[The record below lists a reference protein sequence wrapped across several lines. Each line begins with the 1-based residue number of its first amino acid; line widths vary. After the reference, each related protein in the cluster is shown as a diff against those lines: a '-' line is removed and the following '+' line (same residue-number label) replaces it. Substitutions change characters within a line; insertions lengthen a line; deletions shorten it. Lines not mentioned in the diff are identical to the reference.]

1 MVEDDI
7 DEDEQEE
14 TSLPEKGVK
23 RKILMYLIPA
33 IVLIGVGV
41 GAVSVFFTSMGDD
54 SELNYDVVTQ
64 KNADNSGESV
74 TVFYSLPELKTN
86 LRTSIGVFETI
97 RIKINLELSSVED
110 IKTINSMMSR
120 INDIITT
127 HLVELAPEEVSG
139 AEGFYALKTE
149 LLYRINLMTA
159 PVKVLNLNIKNLD
172 IQVTDTLE
180 RQED

>member
-1 MVEDDI
+1 MVNEDI
-7 DEDEQEE
+7 DDEEQEE

-41 GAVSVFFTSMGDD
+41 GAVSVFFTSVGNDND
-54 SELNYDVVTQ
+54 LNYDVVTQ
-64 KNADNSGESV
+64 KGADSSGDIV
-74 TVFYSLPELKTN
+74 TVFYSLPEIKAN
-86 LRTSIGVFETI
+86 LRTSIGIFETI
-97 RIKINLELSSVED
+97 RIKVNLELSSVED
-110 IKTINSMMSR
+110 ITTINSMIPR

-127 HLVELAPEEVSG
+127 HLVELTPEEVSG

-149 LLYRINLMTA
+149 LLYRTNLIVA
-159 PVKVLNLNIKNLD
+159 PVKVLNLNIKSLD